1 VFSATNTNTGAIV
14 KRLRAQPR
22 KGRHRGL
29 SFVAPSSEDFLAL
42 HKFLGGNTACV
53 ITPINTP
60 LPGDLR
66 LVHDGPLM
74 LPLYDDKR
82 RVCGEH
88 YTLFTPSERDVH
100 AFEASVEALLNM
112 ASVCSPAAAA
122 EPRDLQIDNLCSP
135 ADPLSCAAMKALQ
148 YLADNAPDANTRW
161 FARLYALHLAAADLD
176 FEEVLQFG
184 SLAGMVADAL
194 NGWTVRDPFL
204 LSDVYAAQDRLADA
218 LDCQLTRP
226 TYEPDWVGS
235 LQYHA

>member
-1 VFSATNTNTGAIV
+1 MNILSATPAVPLHRCRPWAPLNWDQASRHADGDVFSATNTNTGAIV

-88 YTLFTPSERDVH
+88 YTLFTPDERDVQ
-100 AFEASVEALLNM
+100 AFE
-112 ASVCSPAAAA
+112 
-122 EPRDLQIDNLCSP
+122 
-135 ADPLSCAAMKALQ
+135 
-148 YLADNAPDANTRW
+148 
-161 FARLYALHLAAADLD
+161 
-176 FEEVLQFG
+176 
-184 SLAGMVADAL
+184 
-194 NGWTVRDPFL
+194 
-204 LSDVYAAQDRLADA
+204 
-218 LDCQLTRP
+218 
-226 TYEPDWVGS
+226 
-235 LQYHA
+235 